1 MAQPTING
9 ITTGMSKQ
17 SSATYTGSHDKI
29 RVAEKPVGLLGRIV
43 LGFLENCNVKAGDK
57 AVFYAT

>member
-1 MAQPTING
+1 MLQHEP
-9 ITTGMSKQ
+9 
-17 SSATYTGSHDKI
+17 TYTGSHDKI

-43 LGFLENCNVKAGDK
+43 LGFLENCNVPASDK